1 MPRHASTKKP
11 KMTKGKEFTSLPFV
25 FHVISKC
32 KKFNVNFC
40 ISPDKEVIRGGE
52 PCDGYFEA
60 PDRGESGILI
70 ICINKE
76 IHEVLHTLAHEFS
89 HLMQWYEDDPLYLA
103 WDKRA
108 SEKHNYDLEVDAES
122 RALAL
127 LEEWGL
133 YNDKARERSAKYLSE
148 LGGHDA
154 NL

>member
-1 MPRHASTKKP
+1 M
-11 KMTKGKEFTSLPFV
+11 PFV
-25 FHVISKC
+25 VYVMARC

-60 PDRGESGILI
+60 PEKGESGILI
-70 ICINKE
+70 VCIDKE
-76 IHEVLHTLAHEFS
+76 IDEVLHTLAHEFS

>member
-25 FHVISKC
+25 VHVISKC

-89 HLMQWYEDDPLYLA
+89 HLMQWYEDDPAYVA
-103 WDKRA
+103 WDKNDNEA
-108 SEKHNYDLEVDAES
+108 NNIKLEENAEK
-122 RALAL
+122 RALHL
-127 LEEWGL
+127 LEEWDILDAGA
-133 YNDKARERSAKYLSE
+133 KERSAKYLYSLRKPNE
-148 LGGHDA
+148 
-154 NL
+154 N